1 MGGAASSK
9 WMDPDRPF
17 DMDAWVA
24 DLATTNITAKDYNE
38 GPGGVSEDCL
48 FLDVRVPRKTL
59 KAAARGMKR
68 APVLVWVCSVIP
80 NAFVIHPLLSDI
92 CPRLLADMLPSSYR
106 RSMAVAM
113 ISAPSSDFPALNS
126 SPRVY
131 SPREIR
137 IRRV

>member
-48 FLDVRVPRKTL
+48 FLDVRVPKKTL
-59 KAAARGMKR
+59 KAAGRGTKR
-68 APVLVWVCSVIP
+68 APVLVWVCSIIP
-80 NAFVIHPLLSDI
+80 YAFFIHPLLSD
-92 CPRLLADMLPSSYR
+92 M
-106 RSMAVAM
+106 
-113 ISAPSSDFPALNS
+113 SATTC
-126 SPRVY
+126 
-131 SPREIR
+131 
-137 IRRV
+137 